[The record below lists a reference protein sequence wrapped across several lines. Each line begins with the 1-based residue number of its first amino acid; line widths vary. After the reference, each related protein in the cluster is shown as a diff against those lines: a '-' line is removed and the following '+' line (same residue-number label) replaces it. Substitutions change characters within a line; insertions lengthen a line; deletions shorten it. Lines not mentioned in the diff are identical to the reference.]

1 MHCLAQGEAFH
12 VSRGTVVTCR
22 SGSYR
27 EGPGA
32 LAPVSRWSLLVSTR
46 QRADGSHVGP
56 HHAQKLQY
64 LGWKRRQDL
73 AWMSPEP
80 VGPPFAAGKD
90 AFV

>member
-1 MHCLAQGEAFH
+1 M
-12 VSRGTVVTCR
+12 
-22 SGSYR
+22 
-27 EGPGA
+27 
-32 LAPVSRWSLLVSTR
+32 STR